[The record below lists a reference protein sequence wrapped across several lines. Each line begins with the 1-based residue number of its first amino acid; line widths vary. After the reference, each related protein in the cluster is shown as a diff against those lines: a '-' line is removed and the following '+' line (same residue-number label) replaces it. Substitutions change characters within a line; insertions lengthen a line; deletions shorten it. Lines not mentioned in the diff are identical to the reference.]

1 MQHSSS
7 GVDVST
13 QGVSHIVCDTAAS
26 SAESDESKPPIQ
38 AVTTTSSAAAAVTED
53 IQAQL
58 EKDKRLIY
66 G

>member
-1 MQHSSS
+1 MQHSST
-7 GVDVST
+7 GVEVST
-13 QGVSHIVCDTAAS
+13 PGVSHIVTQDTAK
-26 SAESDESKPPIQ
+26 EESKPTVQ
-38 AVTTTSSAAAAVTED
+38 TSASAAAVTED

>member
-7 GVDVST
+7 GVEVSASGASHVPVLT
-13 QGVSHIVCDTAAS
+13 QDGAKEDKSAVQGLTQVVTSAS
-26 SAESDESKPPIQ
+26 
-38 AVTTTSSAAAAVTED
+38 AAAVTED